1 MYKKFYF
8 LHIPKT
14 SGRFCKENVVVP
26 LLETFTKNKIS
37 FQLFPSHANW
47 DTSYIDNN
55 TYIFSIFRDP
65 IKRMVSHYC
74 HDIVLDNE
82 GKRKI
87 PVGKAKEI
95 NRDLFLSWVQEN
107 EIYLTD
113 FQAKNIFLEDNKM
126 NHEIKSFFNF
136 KLTKE
141 EKNNVIKKIKKIN
154 LFIRAVNLNKNDCL
168 LLQNK
173 ILLDFNLYPRLENI
187 EFFDNQEFYN
197 QDSSNLFK
205 TLNNEDILYLNSLNS
220 FDLEIYNNNSYF
232 WNNKI

>member
-26 LLETFTKNKIS
+26 LLKTFTKNKIS

-113 FQAKNIFLEDNKM
+113 FQAKNILLEDNKM